1 MPMDALCL
9 SAVLR
14 ETEGA
19 VVGGRI
25 DKIHQPS
32 RDEILLHIRGQGGPC
47 RLLLSANPSR
57 ARIQLTALPR
67 ENPAQPPMF
76 CMLLR
81 KYLAGGKILALR
93 QPPME
98 RLAELVIEGTNKM
111 GDKVPRRLI
120 LEAMGRRTNLILL
133 DGEDRIVDCLRR
145 AGGDLTQ
152 ARPLLPGM
160 FYQYPEAQAGKLDPR
175 TLTQEAFQALADSA
189 GDTPA
194 DRFLLDHFLGLS
206 PLLARE
212 LAFEAF
218 GETDAPVGRDP
229 AGLYARLARLLTQVE
244 EGKTTPTLLV
254 REGSPVDVS
263 FRPILQYGPTTESRS
278 CQTFGAL
285 LDQFYQE
292 KETAERVR
300 QKGQDF
306 LKTLNHARE
315 RLVRKMALQ
324 EKELADTAHR
334 ERDRMYGDLI
344 TANLYRMTK
353 GERVLQAENYYD
365 PEGGTIDIPLDPRKS
380 PQ

>member
-1 MPMDALCL
+1 
-9 SAVLR
+9 
-14 ETEGA
+14 
-19 VVGGRI
+19 
-25 DKIHQPS
+25 
-32 RDEILLHIRGQGGPC
+32 
-47 RLLLSANPSR
+47 
-57 ARIQLTALPR
+57 
-67 ENPAQPPMF
+67 MF

-81 KYLAGGKILALR
+81 KYLTGGKILALR

-98 RLAELVIEGTNKM
+98 RLAELVIEGTNEM

-145 AGGDLTQ
+145 TGGACTQ

-189 GDTPA
+189 GDAPA

-244 EGKTTPTLLV
+244 EGKTTPTLLM
-254 REGSPVDVS
+254 REGESGGRSP
-263 FRPILQYGPTTESRS
+263 FRPILQYGPGPRRAGS
-278 CQTFGAL
+278 CQTFGAHAGPVL
-285 LDQFYQE
+285 PGEGDRRAGAPEGPGLPE
-292 KETAERVR
+292 NPEPAPGNGMAPEAGSTRR
-300 QKGQDF
+300 Q
-306 LKTLNHARE
+306 
-315 RLVRKMALQ
+315 
-324 EKELADTAHR
+324 ELADTSSPGAP
-334 ERDRMYGDLI
+334 DRMLRRPH
-344 TANLYRMTK
+344 YRQPLPAWTK
-353 GERVLQAENYYD
+353 GESVLRAVNYYD
-365 PEGGTIDIPLDPRKS
+365 PEGRDHRHPPGP
-380 PQ
+380 PQVAPAERRPVL

>member
-67 ENPAQPPMF
+67 ENPAEPPMF

-98 RLAELVIEGTNKM
+98 RLAEVVIEGTNEM

-145 AGGDLTQ
+145 TGGDLTQ

-175 TLTQEAFQALADSA
+175 SLTQEAFQALADSA

-244 EGKTTPTLLV
+244 E
-254 REGSPVDVS
+254 
-263 FRPILQYGPTTESRS
+263 
-278 CQTFGAL
+278 
-285 LDQFYQE
+285 
-292 KETAERVR
+292 
-300 QKGQDF
+300 
-306 LKTLNHARE
+306 
-315 RLVRKMALQ
+315 
-324 EKELADTAHR
+324 
-334 ERDRMYGDLI
+334 
-344 TANLYRMTK
+344 
-353 GERVLQAENYYD
+353 
-365 PEGGTIDIPLDPRKS
+365 
-380 PQ
+380 